1 MRFGSSSCDDPMEN
15 LTKLKQV
22 GSVFAY
28 KGQFEALSNRIKEL
42 SEKHRLSCFLSG
54 LRDDIRLPI
63 RMLNPQ
69 NLNAAFGLAKIQEE
83 YLFACKQNVI
93 PWGEVSKPSI
103 LGPPPIKN
111 DLKTT
116 KLPVQKLIA
125 IHVEERK
132 KKGLCF
138 HCEDKW
144 YVGQMVCGTSMQ
156 DTKDFPY
163 GRVSTEQPGK

>member
-1 MRFGSSSCDDPMEN
+1 MRALYVRFGSSSYDDLMEN
-15 LTKLKQV
+15 LIKLKQV
-22 GSVFAY
+22 GSVSAY

-54 LRDDIRLPI
+54 LRDEIRLPI

-69 NLNAAFGLAKIQEE
+69 NLNAAIVLAKIQEE
-83 YLFACKQNVI
+83 YLFACKKNVR

-116 KLPVQKLIA
+116 KLPI
-125 IHVEERK
+125 
-132 KKGLCF
+132 
-138 HCEDKW
+138 
-144 YVGQMVCGTSMQ
+144 
-156 DTKDFPY
+156 
-163 GRVSTEQPGK
+163 